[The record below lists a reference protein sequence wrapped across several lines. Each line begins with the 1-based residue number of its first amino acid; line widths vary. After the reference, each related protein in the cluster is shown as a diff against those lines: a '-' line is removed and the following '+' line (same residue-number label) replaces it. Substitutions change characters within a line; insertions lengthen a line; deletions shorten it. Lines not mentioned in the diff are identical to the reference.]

1 MKQGADPHITDEEEW
16 AVLHQVAHGLCVI
29 KRSKI
34 SGYSEKAARLV
45 SCLRIL
51 LKWGDKDDLRARK
64 LSGSLKN
71 QKPIDINATFTKSRW
86 TVLQFLVDDA
96 GKSKSSEEMIYHL
109 ECLDL
114 LLASPKIKID
124 IRDKSGET
132 ALHIAAKYGKFNS
145 LFNQF

>member
-1 MKQGADPHITDEEEW
+1 MKEGANPSLTNIEDWT
-16 AVLHQVAHGLCVI
+16 VLHQVAHGLCVM
-29 KRSKI
+29 KNSKI

-51 LKWGDKDDLRARK
+51 LKWGYPARARK
-64 LSGSLKN
+64 LSDGSSKQ

-96 GKSKSSEEMIYHL
+96 GKSKTSEEMMYHL
-109 ECLDL
+109 QCLDL
-114 LLASPKIKID
+114 LLASSKIKID

-132 ALHIAAKYGKFNS
+132 ALHIAAKYGK
-145 LFNQF
+145 